1 MIKVKRK
8 NKTAEVNS
16 SSMADIAFL
25 LFIFFLITTTITV
38 FKGVELMMPPPK
50 DDSEP
55 PKPLEERNVFKV
67 LINSQD
73 NLLVENE
80 PYELGKVKEYAK
92 RFITNQGKDPLLS
105 ENPKKAILSLRVDRG
120 TSYKVYVAVLNELE
134 AAYHELYADY
144 LNITVEEFLS
154 LDLSKKSD
162 QQKKRIA
169 NKKYPWN
176 LSLAEPSQV
185 K

>member
-8 NKTAEVNS
+8 KKTAEVNS

-55 PKPLEERNVFKV
+55 PKPLQENNVFKV
-67 LINSQD
+67 LLNSQD
-73 NLLVENE
+73 RLLVENQ
-80 PYELGKVKEYAK
+80 PYEVSDIKAYAK
-92 RFITNQGKDPLLS
+92 RFITNEGKNPELS
-105 ENPKKAILSLRVDRG
+105 DSPKKAIISLRVDRG
-120 TSYKVYVAVLNELE
+120 TSYSVYVAVLNELE
-134 AAYHELYADY
+134 AAYHELYSEY
-144 LNITVEEFLS
+144 LNITVDEFLS
-154 LDLSKKSD
+154 LDLSKKTD
-162 QQKKRIA
+162 QTKKKIA

-176 LSLAEPSQV
+176 LSLAEPSEV
-185 K
+185 D

>member
-1 MIKVKRK
+1 MIKVRRK
-8 NKTAEVNS
+8 KKTAEVNS

-38 FKGVELMMPPPK
+38 FKGVELIMPPPK
-50 DDSEP
+50 DNSEP
-55 PKPLEERNVFKV
+55 PKPLEEKNVFKV

-73 NLLVENE
+73 NLLVE
-80 PYELGKVKEYAK
+80 GKPLEISAIKEFAK
-92 RFITNQGKDPLLS
+92 KFITNEGKDPELS
-105 ENPKKAILSLRVDRG
+105 ESPKKAIISLRVDRG
-120 TSYKVYVAVLNELE
+120 TSYSVYVSVLNELE
-134 AAYHELYADY
+134 AAYHELYAQY

-154 LDLSKKSD
+154 LDLSKKTD
-162 QQKKRIA
+162 QKKKKIA

-176 LSLAEPSQV
+176 LSLAEPSEA

>member
-8 NKTAEVNS
+8 KKTAEVNS

-55 PKPLEERNVFKV
+55 PKPLQEKNVFKV

-73 NLLVENE
+73 RLLVENQ
-80 PYELGKVKEYAK
+80 PYEVSDIKDYAK
-92 RFITNQGKDPLLS
+92 RFITNDGKNPEMSDS
-105 ENPKKAILSLRVDRG
+105 PKKAIISLRVDRG
-120 TSYKVYVAVLNELE
+120 TSYSVYVSVLNELE
-134 AAYHELYADY
+134 AAYHELYAEY
-144 LNITVEEFLS
+144 LNITVDEFLS
-154 LDLSKKSD
+154 LDLSKKTD
-162 QQKKRIA
+162 QTKKKIA

-176 LSLAEPSQV
+176 LSLAEPSEV
-185 K
+185 D

>member
-1 MIKVKRK
+1 MIKVRRK
-8 NKTAEVNS
+8 KKTAEVNS

-50 DDSEP
+50 EESEP
-55 PKPLEERNVFKV
+55 PKPLKEKNVFKV

-73 NLLVENE
+73 RLLVENQ
-80 PYELGKVKEYAK
+80 PYEIKDVKGFAK
-92 RFITNQGKDPLLS
+92 QFITNNGNDPELS
-105 ENPKKAILSLRVDRG
+105 ESPKKAIISLRVDRG
-120 TSYKVYVAVLNELE
+120 TSYSVYIAVLNELE
-134 AAYHELYADY
+134 AAYHELYAEY
-144 LNITVEEFLS
+144 LNITVDEFLS
-154 LDLSKKSD
+154 LDLSKKTD
-162 QQKKRIA
+162 QKKKKIA

-176 LSLAEPSQV
+176 LSLAEPSEV

>member
-1 MIKVKRK
+1 MIKVRRK
-8 NKTAEVNS
+8 KKTAEVNS

-55 PKPLEERNVFKV
+55 PKPLQEKNVFKV
-67 LINSQD
+67 LINSQ
-73 NLLVENE
+73 NRLLVEDQ
-80 PYELGKVKEYAK
+80 PYEVVDIKDYAK
-92 RFITNQGKDPLLS
+92 RFITNQGKDPELS
-105 ENPKKAILSLRVDRG
+105 DSPRKAIISLRVDRG
-120 TSYKVYVAVLNELE
+120 TSYSVYVAVLNELE
-134 AAYHELYADY
+134 AAYHELYAEY
-144 LNITVEEFLS
+144 LNITVDEFLS
-154 LDLSKKSD
+154 LDLSKKTD
-162 QQKKRIA
+162 QQKKKIA

-176 LSLAEPSQV
+176 LSLAEPSEA